1 MNDQIF
7 SISIEDKQKL
17 SHWHFFFFGK
27 KRECTYY
34 LKNISYTIRHDNWHK
49 LSGRHLSNV

>member
-17 SHWHFFFFGK
+17 SHWHFFFLA
-27 KRECTYY
+27 KREN
-34 LKNISYTIRHDNWHK
+34 LPTI
-49 LSGRHLSNV
+49 